1 MGSMKTARVTTV
13 APDGLTGRLVTVE
26 VATRPGISSLKI
38 VGLAGRTVAEAKERV
53 KIALRGC
60 GVRLPA
66 TNIVVNLAPAELVKT
81 GTHYDLPI
89 ALGLL
94 IATGQIPPHALDDIV
109 VAGELALNGELRAFQ
124 HAAVIAFAT
133 EAAHLKLLTA
143 PDAVAATNLAT
154 DLLVASCPNLSD
166 LIEQLQTKTLDFQ
179 PTGRPPTKIP
189 PPESCLEDIAG
200 LTLPKRALTLAA
212 AGGHNLLLCGSPGVG
227 KSLLAI
233 AASALLPPLSNQ
245 RRRELTALHGV
256 VVDHPPVRTPHHS
269 ATVSALIGGGA
280 ELHPGEISLAHG
292 GILFLDELPRYE
304 PAGLQALLEPL
315 ESGVVHLSRNGR
327 SITYPADCLV
337 IGAYNPCPCGY
348 FGDAQVSCRCPVGVL
363 ARYQARLTGP
373 LLSRFSLFAPCRS
386 SSLPATL
393 TTAAAQTMV
402 ATVNQQI
409 VRRHQNVPNGRIPT
423 QLIRQ
428 WLAAPSLT
436 GQTEALLAGGRGWRA
451 VINAGRVARTL
462 ADLAGE
468 PHISTNHFAEAIG
481 WLPPLQDIF

>member
-1 MGSMKTARVTTV
+1 MKTARVTTV
-13 APDGLTGRLVTVE
+13 APDGLTGQLVTVE

-53 KIALRGC
+53 RVALRGC

-66 TNIVVNLAPAELVKT
+66 TNIVVNLAPAELNKT

-94 IATGQIPPHALDDIV
+94 IATGQIPPNELDDVV
-109 VAGELALNGELRAFQ
+109 VAGELALNGELRSFQ
-124 HAAVIAFAT
+124 HGAVIAFAA
-133 EAAHLKLLTA
+133 EAAAMKLLTA
-143 PDAVAATNLAT
+143 PGTIPSTGLAKG
-154 DLLVASCPNLSD
+154 LLVASQSSLGG
-166 LIEQLQTKTLDFQ
+166 LIDSLKNRSLKYHPTTLA
-179 PTGRPPTKIP
+179 PVANPP
-189 PPESCLEDIAG
+189 SQVLLEDIAG
-200 LTLPKRALTLAA
+200 LALPKRALTLAA

-227 KSLLAI
+227 KSLLA
-233 AASALLPPLSNQ
+233 SAGADLLPPLDDQ
-245 RRRELTALHGV
+245 RRRQLTALHSRV
-256 VVDHPPVRTPHHS
+256 IDHPPVRAPHHS
-269 ATVSALIGGGA
+269 ATVSALIGGGT

-327 SITYPADCLV
+327 SVDYPADCLV

-348 FGDAQVSCRCPVGVL
+348 FGDVKVACRCPAGVL

-386 SSLPATL
+386 SSLPAEL
-393 TTAAAQTMV
+393 TMAAAQLMV
-402 ATVNQQI
+402 ATVHEQI
-409 VRRHQNVPNGRIPT
+409 VRRHQGVPNGRVPT
-423 QLIRQ
+423 QLISQ
-428 WLAAPSLT
+428 WLATPSFKT
-436 GQTEALLAGGRGWRA
+436 QTEALLASGRGWRA
-451 VINAGRVARTL
+451 VINAGRVARTI
-462 ADLAGE
+462 ADVVGSLE
-468 PHISTNHFAEAIG
+468 ITPEHLTEAIG